1 MWRNKEEKEDRKV
14 EVKEKEEEILVCM
27 IID

>member
-1 MWRNKEEKEDRKV
+1 MWRNKEEKEERKV